1 MTQFGEYN
9 TATVVQDGG
18 ELASVLQ
25 SGSNE
30 TATVDQTGLTGGNFA
45 YVTQSA
51 SDVTATVLQPGVGN
65 IATVNQFNNAFAVA
79 NITQSGTGG
88 NATINQ

>member
-1 MTQFGEYN
+1 M
-9 TATVVQDGG
+9 
-18 ELASVLQ
+18 
-25 SGSNE
+25 
-30 TATVDQTGLTGGNFA
+30 
-45 YVTQSA
+45 TQSA